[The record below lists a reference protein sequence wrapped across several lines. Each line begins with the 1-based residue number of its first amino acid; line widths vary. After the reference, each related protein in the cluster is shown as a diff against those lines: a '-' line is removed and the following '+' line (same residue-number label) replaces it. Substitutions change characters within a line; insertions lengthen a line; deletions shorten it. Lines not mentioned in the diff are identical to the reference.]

1 MVKKPSQKKRAKT
14 FSRKTKFPIKSK
26 IVHREPTPAA
36 ILKKVAAVSDST
48 NGLQREIKAMSKIFG
63 DNQKVLVSMKRM
75 IDTLTSTL
83 ENIQKQSFLSWRPE
97 LFDCRQ
103 KSLTLLLSLFVVH

>member
-1 MVKKPSQKKRAKT
+1 MVKKPS
-14 FSRKTKFPIKSK
+14 KTKRVKTSSHKIKPTSKPK
-26 IVHREPTPAA
+26 IVKREPTPAA

-63 DNQKVLVSMKRM
+63 DNQKVLVSMKGM

-83 ENIQKQSFLSWRPE
+83 ENIQKQSNRLNIIE
-97 LFDCRQ
+97 NDTQ
-103 KSLTLLLSLFVVH
+103 KLRHCFYLSL